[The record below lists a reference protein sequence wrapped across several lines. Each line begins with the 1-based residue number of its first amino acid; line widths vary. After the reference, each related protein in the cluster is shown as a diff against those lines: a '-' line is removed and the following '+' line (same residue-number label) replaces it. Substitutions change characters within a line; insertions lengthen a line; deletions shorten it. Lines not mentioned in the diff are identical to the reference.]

1 MDGKGRERNEST
13 EGYFIFYF
21 YMTLLVRIAYLR
33 VIATVQ
39 RFRGNNRIDTP
50 LDNAWTVN
58 AYTTKI
64 GVRGNR

>member
-50 LDNAWTVN
+50 LDNA
-58 AYTTKI
+58 
-64 GVRGNR
+64 